1 MSVCVCIGE
10 KGGRN
15 VLKGKHKKVDTGR
28 EKC

>member
-1 MSVCVCIGE
+1 MFVCVYGE

-15 VLKGKHKKVDTGR
+15 VLKGEHKKIDTGR